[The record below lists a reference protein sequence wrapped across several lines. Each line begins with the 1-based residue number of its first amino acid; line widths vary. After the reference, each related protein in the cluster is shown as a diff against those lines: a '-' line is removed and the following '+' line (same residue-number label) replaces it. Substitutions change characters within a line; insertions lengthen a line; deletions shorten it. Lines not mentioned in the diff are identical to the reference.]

1 MNYSNKNE
9 FNRGIS
15 SIAIVLI
22 AAVVIGGGAVLISGN
37 NDAEE
42 SDDENA
48 STSTQQVTLDENVS
62 TFRCEDGGMITAD
75 TSIEG
80 QVEVTLPD
88 GEVQVLN
95 ETEGAEGAL
104 YTSTDGSFTFL
115 NQEGEAVVEQDGEV
129 TFEGCS
135 IVSSD
140 AAEDDSTEGSA
151 TSSMNV
157 DTEAAATTTTNVEVG
172 SDLDTSVEADVEAES
187 ETEAQY

>member
-1 MNYSNKNE
+1 MQTDLE
-9 FNRGIS
+9 RDLGFQIEL
-15 SIAIVLI
+15 A
-22 AAVVIGGGAVLISGN
+22 
-37 NDAEE
+37 
-42 SDDENA
+42 
-48 STSTQQVTLDENVS
+48 
-62 TFRCEDGGMITAD
+62 DG
-75 TSIEG
+75 
-80 QVEVTLPD
+80 V
-88 GEVQVLN
+88 
-95 ETEGAEGAL
+95 
-104 YTSTDGSFTFL
+104 
-115 NQEGEAVVEQDGEV
+115 VVEQDGEV